1 MHTRLLNLLEQG
13 EMFEHGVIPWSSN
26 YALLVTVRNN
36 DEETLAIYKPRRG
49 ERPLWDFPRGTL
61 YLREYAAYLLSE
73 ALGWDLVPPTVL
85 REGIYGPGS
94 VQWYIDSDP
103 EVHYYTIYP
112 RHADDFRR
120 VALFDIVA
128 NNADRKAGHCL
139 LDENDK
145 IWSIDHGICFHAEW
159 KLRTVIWDFAG
170 EPIPAEMLAD
180 LKALRDKLAPEQG
193 LARGLARL
201 LLPNEME
208 ALCRR
213 LDALIDLGQFPHPN
227 PHRRNHPWPP
237 I

>member
-1 MHTRLLNLLEQG
+1 
-13 EMFEHGVIPWSSN
+13 N
-26 YALLVTVRNN
+26 YALLVTVR
-36 DEETLAIYKPRRG
+36 DRDAETLAIYKPRRG
-49 ERPLWDFPRGTL
+49 ERPLWDFPHGTL

-73 ALGWDLVPPTVL
+73 ALGWSLVPPTVL
-85 REGIYGPGS
+85 REGVYGPGS
-94 VQWYIDSDP
+94 VQWCIESDP

-112 RHADDFRR
+112 NHADDFRR
-120 VALFDIVA
+120 IALFDIVA

-139 LDENDK
+139 LDERGK

-180 LKALRDKLAPEQG
+180 LQALRRKLASEQG
-193 LARGLARL
+193 FARALARL
-201 LLPNEME
+201 LLPEEIE
-208 ALCRR
+208 ALCQR
-213 LDALIDLGQFPHPN
+213 LEDLIALGHFPHPN